1 MPIYVFKDEDG
12 KTVERLVQRGTQ
24 AITEDGRVYTRDLV
38 AGFGVSGN
46 ATDPG
51 TMKEQV
57 RRGYRELE
65 NQGGRWKSNYSKKE
79 IKRVWGI

>member
-1 MPIYVFKDEDG
+1 MPIYVFKDEGG

-24 AITEDGRVYTRDLV
+24 VITENGRVYTRDLV

-65 NQGGRWKSNYSKKE
+65 DRGGRWKSNYSKKE